1 MNPINIFL
9 ADDDEDD
16 RELFMDALSE
26 LPIETSV
33 KQFENG
39 VDLMAELYSGNPK
52 PDTIFLDLRM
62 PLMDGFEC
70 LTDIRSI
77 PELSEIQ
84 IIIYST
90 SFNQNEVDQ
99 LKEAGAN
106 FYIKKP
112 NSYNQLKTVL
122 YKSLKPFQNTTSKT
136 SDDLSFTVIV

>member
-106 FYIKKP
+106 LYIRNP
-112 NSYNQLKTVL
+112 TH
-122 YKSLKPFQNTTSKT
+122 TTN
-136 SDDLSFTVIV
+136 

>member
-106 FYIKKP
+106 LYIKKP

-136 SDDLSFTVIV
+136 SDDLNFTVIV

>member
-106 FYIKKP
+106 LYIKKP
-112 NSYNQLKTVL
+112 NSYNQLKTVF

-136 SDDLSFTVIV
+136 SDDLNFTVIV

>member
-77 PELSEIQ
+77 PELSKIQ

-106 FYIKKP
+106 LYIKKP

-136 SDDLSFTVIV
+136 SDDLNFTVIV

>member
-9 ADDDEDD
+9 ADDDQDD

-33 KQFENG
+33 KQFQNG

-84 IIIYST
+84 VIIYST
-90 SFNQNEVDQ
+90 SYNENEVEQ
-99 LKEAGAN
+99 LKESGAN
-106 FYIKKP
+106 LYIKKP

-122 YKSLKPFQNTTSKT
+122 YKSLKPFQNSTSKT
-136 SDDLSFTVIV
+136 NGDLNFMVIV

>member
-70 LTDIRSI
+70 LKDIRSI

-106 FYIKKP
+106 LYIKKP

-136 SDDLSFTVIV
+136 CDDLSFTVIV

>member
-9 ADDDEDD
+9 ADDDQDD

-33 KQFENG
+33 KQFQNG

-84 IIIYST
+84 VIIYST
-90 SFNQNEVDQ
+90 SYNENEVEQ
-99 LKEAGAN
+99 LKESGAN
-106 FYIKKP
+106 LYIKKP

-122 YKSLKPFQNTTSKT
+122 YKSLKPIQNTTSKT
-136 SDDLSFTVIV
+136 NDDLSFMVIV

>member
-106 FYIKKP
+106 LYIKKP

-122 YKSLKPFQNTTSKT
+122 YKSLKPFKNTTSKT
-136 SDDLSFTVIV
+136 SDDLNFTVIV

>member
-9 ADDDEDD
+9 ADDDQDD

-33 KQFENG
+33 KQFQNG
-39 VDLMAELYSGNPK
+39 VDLMAELYSSNPK

-90 SFNQNEVDQ
+90 SYNENEVEQ
-99 LKEAGAN
+99 LKESGAN
-106 FYIKKP
+106 LYIKKP

-136 SDDLSFTVIV
+136 NGDLNFMVIV

>member
-39 VDLMAELYSGNPK
+39 VDLMGELYSVNPK

-106 FYIKKP
+106 LYIKKP

>member
-1 MNPINIFL
+1 MKPIDIFL
-9 ADDDEDD
+9 ADDDQDD

-26 LPIETSV
+26 LPIDTSV

-70 LTDIRSI
+70 LTDIRNI

-90 SFNQNEVDQ
+90 SYNENEVEQ
-99 LKEAGAN
+99 LKESGAN
-106 FYIKKP
+106 LYIKKP
-112 NSYNQLKTVL
+112 NSFNQLKTVL
-122 YKSLKPFQNTTSKT
+122 YKSLNPFQNASSKT
-136 SDDLSFTVIV
+136 NGDSNFMVIV

>member
-9 ADDDEDD
+9 ADDDQDD

-39 VDLMAELYSGNPK
+39 VDLMAELYSDHPK

-70 LTDIRSI
+70 LTDIRNI

-90 SFNQNEVDQ
+90 SYNENEVEQ
-99 LKEAGAN
+99 LKESGAN
-106 FYIKKP
+106 LYIKKP

-122 YKSLKPFQNTTSKT
+122 YKSLKPFQNTTSK
-136 SDDLSFTVIV
+136 SNGDLNFMVIV

>member
-106 FYIKKP
+106 LYIKKP

>member
-9 ADDDEDD
+9 ADDDQDD

-70 LTDIRSI
+70 LTDIRNIS
-77 PELSEIQ
+77 ELSEIQ

-90 SFNQNEVDQ
+90 SYNENEVDQ
-99 LKEAGAN
+99 LQEGGAN
-106 FYIKKP
+106 LYIKKP
-112 NSYNQLKTVL
+112 NSFNQLKTVL
-122 YKSLKPFQNTTSKT
+122 YKSLKSFQNATSKT
-136 SDDLSFTVIV
+136 NDDLNFLVIV

>member
-9 ADDDEDD
+9 ADDDQDD

-33 KQFENG
+33 KQFQNG

-77 PELSEIQ
+77 PELSKIQ
-84 IIIYST
+84 VIIYST
-90 SFNQNEVDQ
+90 SYNENEVEQ
-99 LKEAGAN
+99 LKESGAN
-106 FYIKKP
+106 LYIKKP

-136 SDDLSFTVIV
+136 NGDLNFMVIV

>member
-39 VDLMAELYSGNPK
+39 VDLMAELYSVNPK

-106 FYIKKP
+106 LYIKKP

-122 YKSLKPFQNTTSKT
+122 YKSLKPFQNKTSKT

>member
-1 MNPINIFL
+1 MSPINIFL

-106 FYIKKP
+106 LYIKKP

-122 YKSLKPFQNTTSKT
+122 YKSLKPFQNTTSKS

>member
-9 ADDDEDD
+9 ADDDQDD

-33 KQFENG
+33 KQFQNG
-39 VDLMAELYSGNPK
+39 VDLMAELYSSNPK

-90 SFNQNEVDQ
+90 SFNENEVEQ
-99 LKEAGAN
+99 LKESGAN
-106 FYIKKP
+106 LYIKKP

-136 SDDLSFTVIV
+136 NGDLNFMVIV

>member
-39 VDLMAELYSGNPK
+39 VDLMAELYSVNPK

-106 FYIKKP
+106 LYIKKP

>member
-106 FYIKKP
+106 LYIKKP

-122 YKSLKPFQNTTSKT
+122 YKSLKPFQNTTSKS

>member
-106 FYIKKP
+106 LYIKKP

-136 SDDLSFTVIV
+136 CDDLSFTVIV

>member
-9 ADDDEDD
+9 ADDDQDD

-33 KQFENG
+33 KQFQNG

-90 SFNQNEVDQ
+90 SYNENEVEQ
-99 LKEAGAN
+99 LKESGAN
-106 FYIKKP
+106 LYIKKP

-122 YKSLKPFQNTTSKT
+122 YKSLKPIQNTTSKT
-136 SDDLSFTVIV
+136 NDDLSFMVIV

>member
-9 ADDDEDD
+9 ADDDQDD

-33 KQFENG
+33 KQFQNG

-84 IIIYST
+84 VIIYST
-90 SFNQNEVDQ
+90 SYNENEVEQ
-99 LKEAGAN
+99 LKESGAN
-106 FYIKKP
+106 LYIKKP

-122 YKSLKPFQNTTSKT
+122 YKSLKPFQNTTSK
-136 SDDLSFTVIV
+136 SNGDLNFMVIV

>member
-1 MNPINIFL
+1 MSPINIFL

-106 FYIKKP
+106 LYIKKP

-136 SDDLSFTVIV
+136 SDDLNFTVIV

>member
-9 ADDDEDD
+9 ADDDQDD

-33 KQFENG
+33 KQFQNG
-39 VDLMAELYSGNPK
+39 VDLMAELYSSNPK

-84 IIIYST
+84 VIIYST
-90 SFNQNEVDQ
+90 SYNENEVEQ
-99 LKEAGAN
+99 LKESGAN
-106 FYIKKP
+106 LYIKKP

-122 YKSLKPFQNTTSKT
+122 YKSLKPIQNTTSKT
-136 SDDLSFTVIV
+136 NDDLSFMVIV

>member
-9 ADDDEDD
+9 ADDDQDD

-33 KQFENG
+33 KQFQNG

-84 IIIYST
+84 VIIYST
-90 SFNQNEVDQ
+90 SYNEKEVEQ
-99 LKEAGAN
+99 LKESGAN
-106 FYIKKP
+106 LYIKKP

-136 SDDLSFTVIV
+136 NGI

>member
-1 MNPINIFL
+1 MNPISIFL
-9 ADDDEDD
+9 ADDDRDD
-16 RELFMDALSE
+16 REIFMDALSE

-39 VDLMAELYSGNPK
+39 VDLMAELYSGNPL

-70 LTDIRSI
+70 LSDIRNI

-90 SFNQNEVDQ
+90 SYNQNEVDQ
-99 LKEAGAN
+99 LKEGGAN
-106 FYIKKP
+106 QYIKKP

-122 YKSLKPFQNTTSKT
+122 YKSLKPH
-136 SDDLSFTVIV
+136 

>member
-39 VDLMAELYSGNPK
+39 VDLMAELYSGNSK

-106 FYIKKP
+106 LYIKKP

-136 SDDLSFTVIV
+136 SDDLNFTVIV